1 MSLDAIGF
9 KMARLHNYTHSSSKK
24 TTGFRIL
31 ITRINKDEQYPE
43 YIQYLLINMHKSIM
57 LRTTYVSPLRIIT
70 TRINKDYQ
78 FPEYNSLTQ
87 YFRFGLSLSNGTEN
101 GN

>member
-1 MSLDAIGF
+1 
-9 KMARLHNYTHSSSKK
+9 
-24 TTGFRIL
+24 
-31 ITRINKDEQYPE
+31 
-43 YIQYLLINMHKSIM
+43 MHKSIM